1 MDLIQRVKKELK
13 LEEKCVKISFVVGLI
28 ALCCNTSE
36 GPSCIDPWCREA
48 SSVEPFQAGSDFSA
62 LSWYVIGSVT

>member
-28 ALCCNTSE
+28 ALCFNTSE
-36 GPSCIDPWCREA
+36 GPSCIDPWC
-48 SSVEPFQAGSDFSA
+48 
-62 LSWYVIGSVT
+62 